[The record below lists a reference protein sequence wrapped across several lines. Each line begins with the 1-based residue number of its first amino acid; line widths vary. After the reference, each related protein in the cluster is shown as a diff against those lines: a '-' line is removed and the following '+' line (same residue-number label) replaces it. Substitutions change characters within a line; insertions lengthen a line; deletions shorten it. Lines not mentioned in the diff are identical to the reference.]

1 MKRILYLLSIL
12 LVIFLGA
19 YFSWQLC
26 CFSPTIK
33 EAKVEIPKPP
43 KEETRP
49 SIGFG
54 VLDAEGNITI
64 PVNEGVK
71 FKKSMITFSSPVSK
85 ELDEKI
91 EKLKNYL
98 ISEKEKSLS
107 ITSFYTSDETNN
119 SIFPNIGVAR
129 AISFKNYV
137 SKRGM
142 PTKLIDVKGEL
153 NDDLEVDEN
162 DNIKKPLKL
171 SVGKSKD
178 YSKLLESIIK
188 DIESN
193 PLILNFETGK
203 TKPIVNSDQRR
214 KIINISTYLDKV
226 DESSCLITGHTDSK
240 GSLKRNMR
248 LGQQRANFVKDYF
261 IKSGILEDRLKTVS
275 KGETE
280 PIADNKTKEGRR
292 KNRRANVSLNK

>member
-1 MKRILYLLSIL
+1 MKRILYTLSIL

-26 CFSPTIK
+26 CIGQTDE
-33 EAKVEIPKPP
+33 EAKVETIQVPKEGPKP
-43 KEETRP
+43 
-49 SIGFG
+49 SISFG
-54 VLDAEGNITI
+54 ILDAEGNISI
-64 PVNEGVK
+64 PVNEDVK
-71 FKKSMITFSSPVSK
+71 FKKSMITFSSPISK

-107 ITSFYTSDETNN
+107 ITSYYTSDETNN

-137 SKRGM
+137 SKKGM

-162 DNIKKPLKL
+162 NNIKKPLKL

-203 TKPIVNSDQRR
+203 TKPNFNADQRR

-226 DESSCLITGHTDSK
+226 DESFCLITGHTDSK
-240 GSLKRNMR
+240 GSLKRNR
-248 LGQQRANFVKDYF
+248 LLGKQRANFVKDYF
-261 IKSGILEDRLKTVS
+261 IKSGILENRVKTTS
-275 KGETE
+275 KGELE
-280 PIADNKTKEGRR
+280 PIADNKTKEGRK